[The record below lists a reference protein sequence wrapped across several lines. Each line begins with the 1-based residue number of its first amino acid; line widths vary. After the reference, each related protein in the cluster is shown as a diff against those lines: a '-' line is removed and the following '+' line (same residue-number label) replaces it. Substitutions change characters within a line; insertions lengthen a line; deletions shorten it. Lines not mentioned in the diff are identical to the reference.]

1 MFFVNVTIDGAPA
14 QVRIAMS
21 PEVTDEA
28 FSYAAEV
35 CGF

>member
-1 MFFVNVTIDGAPA
+1 VTIRAVSEKRAA
-14 QVRIAMS
+14 QIRLAMS
-21 PEVTDEA
+21 PEVTDQA